1 MLAKIPPKRGDARSS
16 FRSLIEYVT
25 RIDEGQTAD
34 IETFTNCLSLET
46 AHVEMRAV
54 ADRSARVRDPVL
66 HFVISW
72 REGEQPNV
80 AQLHE
85 AGRTALEALSMPPD
99 AHQYVFAVHRD
110 TDNVHLHVVAN
121 RVSLDSGRAVHPGL
135 GYLKLD
141 RCMREL
147 ELRQGWQHDRG
158 PYAVVDRGGQRVIER
173 DRTHRMERPSQPAR
187 ARDMEAFG
195 GMESL
200 ATYVNGAP
208 KQAVLAALK
217 QPGVTWQDVHEAL
230 ARHGLELRIKGQGL
244 AIVAKGRDDLT
255 PLKASSVHE
264 HLGRGKL
271 EKRLGPWVEPIRAI
285 RVSSAERRYLEREI
299 DGARAV
305 RREARARM
313 RADLR
318 ASYERDRTK
327 QQRGFDTARQQMR
340 TRHRNDYR
348 ALLDRHRQARERIRN
363 SGMRSVE
370 RKAAYSISAFER
382 ARELEILREQ
392 QEEERAALMRPQSY
406 REWVEMRAKEGDEA
420 AIAQLRGW
428 TYAARRRRKQPVEPE
443 RRNRITGLFG
453 DDLDPL
459 PPKRVRV
466 MEHWTWRVDTA
477 SGNVDYLREGAR
489 QFTDEGWGVVFASNA
504 AQWDAMLTGLL
515 LARQKFGSTIDV
527 SGSEEFRERTAMVV
541 VTYRLNITF
550 GDEALEA
557 RRKQLMQAREQ
568 CEHAREAQR
577 TLPAPQP
584 PRVVDRLPESQL
596 APNPERSSDGPE
608 R

>member
-25 RIDEGQTAD
+25 RTDEGQTSD

-46 AHVEMRAV
+46 AHAEMHAV

-72 REGEQPNV
+72 REGEQPNA
-80 AQLHE
+80 AQVRE
-85 AGRTALEALSMPPD
+85 AGRTALEVLGMPPD

-121 RVSLDSGRAVHPGL
+121 RVNLDTGRAVHPGL
-135 GYLKLD
+135 SYLKLD

-147 ELRQGWQHDRG
+147 ELRQDWQHDRG
-158 PYAVVDRGGQRVIER
+158 PYVIVDHGDQHVVER
-173 DRTHRMERPSQPAR
+173 DRTHRKERPLQPAR
-187 ARDMEAFG
+187 ARDLEVFS

-200 ATYVNGAP
+200 ATYVSGAP
-208 KQAVLAALK
+208 KQEVLAALK
-217 QPGVTWQDVHEAL
+217 KPGVTWQDVHEAL

-244 AIVAKGRDDLT
+244 VFAAKGRDDLT
-255 PLKASSVHE
+255 PVKASSVHE

-271 EKRLGPWVEPIRAI
+271 EKRLGPWVEPIRVI
-285 RVSSAERRYLEREI
+285 RVSSAERQYLEREI

-318 ASYERDRTK
+318 ASYELDRTK
-327 QQRGFDTARQQMR
+327 QQRDFDTARQQMR
-340 TRHRNDYR
+340 TRHRNDHR
-348 ALLDRHRQARERIRN
+348 ALLDRHRQVRERIRS

-370 RKAAYSISAFER
+370 RKAAYSVSAFER

-392 QEEERAALMRPQSY
+392 QEGERVALPRPQTY
-406 REWVEMRAKEGDEA
+406 REWVEMRVREGDEA

-428 TYAARRRRKQPVEPE
+428 AYAARRRRKQLVEPE

-453 DDLDPL
+453 DDRDPL
-459 PPKRVRV
+459 PPKRVQV

-477 SGNVDYLREGAR
+477 SGNVDYLHEGAR
-489 QFTDEGWGVVFASNA
+489 QFTDEGWGVVFASDA

-515 LARQKFGSTIDV
+515 LARQKFGSAIDV
-527 SGSEEFRERTAMVV
+527 SGSEDFRERTVMLVV
-541 VTYRLNITF
+541 AYRLNVTF
-550 GDEALEA
+550 GDEALEVG
-557 RRKQLMQAREQ
+557 RKQLMQAREQ
-568 CEHAREAQR
+568 REHAREAQR
-577 TLPAPQP
+577 TFPVPPQRAGDRLQEPQP
-584 PRVVDRLPESQL
+584 V
-596 APNPERSSDGPE
+596 PNPEQSSDGLE